1 MNLIQNNKTIPMKK
15 AAVILSGLF
24 LFASITFAQEPQKP
38 LKKGDKAKIEQT
50 TKKDCPKVKD
60 CTSKQKTKCCS
71 HGKKQTKGDPGK
83 K

>member
-1 MNLIQNNKTIPMKK
+1 MKK
-15 AAVILSGLF
+15 AAVLLSGLF

-38 LKKGDKAKIEQT
+38 VKKEDKTKTEKT
-50 TKKDCPKVKD
+50 TAKKDCPKVKD

-71 HGKKQTKGDPGK
+71 HGSKTQKGDPGK